1 MSSLA
6 PSFKHVST
14 VFSQVE
20 YKRQNV
26 LPSQFEVPLRVELKL
41 VDNPDL
47 PKRLQ
52 INLGVQCDDSNPV
65 SFLLVAVGLFDYTQ
79 TPDNPTKQQKI
90 DFLRQSGLSI
100 VWPTML
106 RMIHFLNLETGTSQL
121 KISPSIDFPI
131 DELEK
136 LYLAKE

>member
-1 MSSLA
+1 MPSLA

-26 LPSQFEVPLRVELKL
+26 LPAQFEIPLRVELKI
-41 VDNPDL
+41 VDNPEQ

-52 INLGVQCDDSNPV
+52 INLSVQCADAGPI
-65 SFLLVAVGLFDYTQ
+65 SFLLVAVGLFDYVQSSDT
-79 TPDNPTKQQKI
+79 PTKQQKI
-90 DFLRQSGLSI
+90 DYLRQSGLAI
-100 VWPTML
+100 MWPTML

-121 KISPSIDFPI
+121 NISSTFEFPI
-131 DELEK
+131 DDLERS
-136 LYLAKE
+136 YLAAG

>member
-41 VDNPDL
+41 VDNPEL

-52 INLGVQCDDSNPV
+52 INLSVQCDDSGPV
-65 SFLLVAVGLFDYTQ
+65 SFLLIAVGLFDYVQ
-79 TPDNPTKQQKI
+79 SSENPAKQQKM
-90 DFLRQSGLSI
+90 DFLRQSGLAI
-100 VWPTML
+100 MWPTLL
-106 RMIHFLNLETGTSQL
+106 RMLHFLNLETGTSQL
-121 KISPSIDFPI
+121 NISPAIDFPI